1 MIMQDYVVKDLN
13 ATESFLKFKSTIN
26 FIKYHL
32 TKFIVSCGKFLM
44 NLSDRT
50 LELSIIAIL
59 NVVFLPNYMAYLNRL
74 TDKLPNL
81 DTYILVLLVLAI
93 MNLRAIIKKDSTA
106 ILIHM
111 IGFISQ
117 LVIFTFIV
125 LK

>member
-1 MIMQDYVVKDLN
+1 MIMKDYAVKGLN
-13 ATESFLKFKSTIN
+13 ALEGLSKLKTTIN
-26 FIKYHL
+26 SIKYYL
-32 TKFIVSCGKFLM
+32 AEFIISCGKFLM
-44 NLSDRT
+44 SLSDRT
-50 LELSIIAIL
+50 LELSVIAIL

-93 MNLRAIIKKDSTA
+93 MNLRSIIKKDSAA